1 METIRKINKTI
12 CFLFTLINFIFYSNV
27 CFASISWEIL
37 QQSFCSMSRKSTP
50 LAAFFSHSTCLSLTQ
65 RTSLLQRTVRTVK
78 PTFYYCLRDFSTDS
92 KSLGA
97 NEPSISEVAKR
108 ILTIG
113 IREPYDPVIGS
124 LQHAFHSYQYWQRH
138 YNYKDKVLIE
148 DKNSQHQLF
157 DRLLCERIEK
167 QRAWRPT
174 AAQFLLPYHMD
185 YNIYLERKA
194 QGDAIA
200 KIEKNL
206 IKEKSFLDGHMLPV
220 TGKTNFPMV
229 LVNIHSRYKGQS
241 TKTIRWWA
249 PLQEAIRSQTLGQ
262 HMQRLA
268 LNRLWDSYS
277 HMAMLVIPAGAF
289 IDCRIGIVA
298 PRMVPDLE
306 VESLRTTLDPVRKAL
321 EKAVDLK
328 SLTESQIQ
336 GLIEDLRGASSQL
349 YSQFL

>member
-167 QRAWRPT
+167 QGFMGRLT
-174 AAQFLLPYHMD
+174 LLNPDKVASYSIRQLFKKDSVIMV
-185 YNIYLERKA
+185 NPISWLVM
-194 QGDAIA
+194 
-200 KIEKNL
+200 KIL
-206 IKEKSFLDGHMLPV
+206 PIWIKLPLM
-220 TGKTNFPMV
+220 T
-229 LVNIHSRYKGQS
+229 
-241 TKTIRWWA
+241 
-249 PLQEAIRSQTLGQ
+249 EAIKR
-262 HMQRLA
+262 
-268 LNRLWDSYS
+268 
-277 HMAMLVIPAGAF
+277 
-289 IDCRIGIVA
+289 
-298 PRMVPDLE
+298 E
-306 VESLRTTLDPVRKAL
+306 
-321 EKAVDLK
+321 
-328 SLTESQIQ
+328 
-336 GLIEDLRGASSQL
+336 IEA
-349 YSQFL
+349 